1 MKTIKK
7 LNKWANSHN
16 PFFLLDVARWFL
28 GGFLFLKGL
37 NFMTDA
43 QYLKDLLAPDGGF
56 LSSMLIYH
64 YVTIAHLG
72 GGALIVFGLLTRIA
86 VAVQI
91 PILIGAVAVNFLIA
105 MNVQNLLEASVI
117 LLLSLFFVVV
127 GSGKH
132 SADYGLKMEM

>member
-7 LNKWANSHN
+7 LNKLANRYN
-16 PFFLLDVARWFL
+16 PYFLLDIARWVL
-28 GGFLFLKGL
+28 GGFLFFKGI

-43 QYLKDLLAPDGGF
+43 QYLKDLIAPNEEF

-72 GGALIVFGLLTRIA
+72 GGVLILFGLLTRIA
-86 VAVQI
+86 VAIQV
-91 PILIGAVAVNFLIA
+91 PILIGAVAVNFIVV
-105 MNVQNLLEASVI
+105 MNIQNLIEACVV
-117 LLLSLFFVVV
+117 LLFSLFFVIV